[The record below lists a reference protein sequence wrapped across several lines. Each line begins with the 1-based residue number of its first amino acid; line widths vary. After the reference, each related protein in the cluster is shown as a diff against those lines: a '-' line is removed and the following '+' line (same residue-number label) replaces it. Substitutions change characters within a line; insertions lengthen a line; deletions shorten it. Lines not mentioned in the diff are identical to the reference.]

1 MKNSTKN
8 IIILASVAV
17 MLILWEVAALRID
30 SEQIMPGPVATLIS
44 TVGLFGQKDFVAIV
58 FSTILRGIVGF
69 LIAAIAGVI
78 SGIIAGIHE
87 GFNAFMK
94 PWIVVMR
101 STPVVAFVL
110 LALIWFSQS
119 TAVFIAFLT
128 MFPMIF
134 TNVVEGIHNV
144 DGKLLKMAELYKVKK
159 IRVIKWVYVPAIAP
173 FMVSGISS
181 AIGIGWRAIIVGE
194 VLSQPRYGIGNS
206 MQLAQIQMN
215 VDKLIAWTIIAVL
228 LGFLFEKII
237 RLIENV
243 TVKRHI

>member
-8 IIILASVAV
+8 IIILSSVAV
-17 MLILWEVAALRID
+17 MLILWEVASLRID
-30 SEQIMPGPVATLIS
+30 SEQIMPRLAATLIS
-44 TVGLFGQKDFVAIV
+44 TVRLFGEKDFVSIV
-58 FSTILRGIVGF
+58 FSTVFRGIIGF
-69 LIAAIAGVI
+69 LIATAAGVVF
-78 SGIIAGIHE
+78 GITAGIHE
-87 GFNAFMK
+87 GFNAFTK
-94 PWIVVMR
+94 PWVVVMR

-144 DGKLLKMAELYKVKK
+144 DGRLLKMAELYKVKK

-181 AIGIGWRAIIVGE
+181 AVGIGWRAIIVGE
-194 VLSQPRYGIGNS
+194 VMSQPRYGIGNS

-243 TVKRHI
+243 TVKRHK

>member
-30 SEQIMPGPVATLIS
+30 SEQIMPGPAATLIS
-44 TVGLFGQKDFVAIV
+44 TVRLFGEKDFISIV
-58 FSTILRGIVGF
+58 FSTVFRGIIGF
-69 LIAAIAGVI
+69 LIATAAGVVF
-78 SGIIAGIHE
+78 GITAGIHE

-94 PWIVVMR
+94 PWVVVMR

-144 DGKLLKMAELYKVKK
+144 DGRLLKMAELYKVKK

-181 AIGIGWRAIIVGE
+181 AVGIGWRAIIVGE
-194 VLSQPRYGIGNS
+194 VMSQPRYGIGNS

-243 TVKRHI
+243 TVKRHK